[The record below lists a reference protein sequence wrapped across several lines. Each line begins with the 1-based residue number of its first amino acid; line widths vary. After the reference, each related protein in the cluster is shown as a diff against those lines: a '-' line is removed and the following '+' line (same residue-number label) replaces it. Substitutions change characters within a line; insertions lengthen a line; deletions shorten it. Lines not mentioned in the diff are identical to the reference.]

1 LISLALEV
9 FYVMNLQAEAQLLC
23 LEIGDGSR
31 RLNKFGNKTRANMK
45 SHICPVHI
53 CPLAYNYRNMD
64 CSARLV
70 LSLLAGPNN
79 GQSCDKKRLMHD
91 CFHIGFHIPP
101 DISYW
106 PSFGQILDVWRHMQ
120 ADMETAMH

>member
-1 LISLALEV
+1 
-9 FYVMNLQAEAQLLC
+9 MNLQAEAQLLC

-31 RLNKFGNKTRANMK
+31 RLNKFGNKTRANMTF
-45 SHICPVHI
+45 HICPVHI

-79 GQSCDKKRLMHD
+79 GQSCDNLLYAAVIS
-91 CFHIGFHIPP
+91 FHIL
-101 DISYW
+101 
-106 PSFGQILDVWRHMQ
+106 GQIKMPSSDF
-120 ADMETAMH
+120 